1 MSYSDYRHLPSQ
13 KDARVQY
20 QGHRPKQPG
29 SCTLKHTLRT
39 LRGTLIRVG
48 VKPFKGFGNTLRQHH
63 NKMYTAPNEPYH
75 RGIKANQK
83 SESVGDES

>member
-29 SCTLKHTLRT
+29 SCTLKHTSKNLARDPYKGRGKT
-39 LRGTLIRVG
+39 LEGLGAKCSRV
-48 VKPFKGFGNTLRQHH
+48 
-63 NKMYTAPNEPYH
+63 
-75 RGIKANQK
+75 
-83 SESVGDES
+83 